1 LPVDNALYDNSGDI
15 WWDEHEPLSML
26 LTMMNPARV
35 AYFKDVVDEAGRKG
49 SPETIVLDVGCG
61 GGLLA
66 EEFARA
72 GFTVNGIDPSWAS
85 VRTARE
91 HAVTSGLPIRYIAAD
106 GDRLPLA
113 NESCHVV
120 LCCDVLEHVE
130 DPVRLIAEISRVLKA
145 GGVFLYD
152 TINRTL
158 RSRIAVIGIFQQCAW
173 TSCAPRNLHD
183 WNKFIRPAEL
193 RRMILQ
199 CGLSPGGIAG
209 LKPRSNPIDLI
220 RQMRRRKRREI
231 SYGELG
237 RRMAMRKND
246 DVSMSYMGWAVK
258 AHNMPVGDLH
268 FFASTGDQ

>member
-1 LPVDNALYDNSGDI
+1 LSPLADLSRAEAPL
-15 WWDEHEPLSML
+15 EAEP
-26 LTMMNPARV
+26 
-35 AYFKDVVDEAGRKG
+35 GH
-49 SPETIVLDVGCG
+49 
-61 GGLLA
+61 GLLS
-66 EEFARA
+66 RHYA
-72 GFTVNGIDPSWAS
+72 GFLSTF
-85 VRTARE
+85 
-91 HAVTSGLPIRYIAAD
+91 
-106 GDRLPLA
+106 
-113 NESCHVV
+113 
-120 LCCDVLEHVE
+120 
-130 DPVRLIAEISRVLKA
+130 SRVLKA

-209 LKPRSNPIDLI
+209 LKPQSNPIDLI
-220 RQMRRRKRREI
+220 RQMRRRKRGEI

-258 AHNMPVGDLH
+258 AHNMPVSYFPAQNH
-268 FFASTGDQ
+268 FCQKPTGD